1 MEDKLQSTIEKIVQL
16 SKQNAEFNLEL
27 RKRLD
32 MSSANCVPIDD
43 DRIDQIYEYCIEKLF
58 ANRHKSFIKISQLK
72 KSSRDL
78 LTTSAGWKHLDE
90 KTISVIFACHYINK
104 WNGLQTSYAQTRI

>member
-16 SKQNAEFNLEL
+16 SKQNTEFNLGL

-43 DRIDQIYEYCIEKLF
+43 DRIDQIYEYCIEKVVRQQAQEF
-58 ANRHKSFIKISQLK
+58 YKDFPIKEIITGLVDDFC
-72 KSSRDL
+72 RM
-78 LTTSAGWKHLDE
+78 E
-90 KTISVIFACHYINK
+90 ETISVIFACHYISK
-104 WNGLQTSYAQTRI
+104 WNVSQTSYAQTRI

>member
-32 MSSANCVPIDD
+32 MSSTNCVPIDD
-43 DRIDQIYEYCIEKLF
+43 DRIDQIYEYCIEKVV
-58 ANRHKSFIKISQLK
+58 RQQ
-72 KSSRDL
+72 
-78 LTTSAGWKHLDE
+78 AGWKHLDE
-90 KTISVIFACHYINK
+90 KTISVIFACHYISN
-104 WNGLQTSYAQTRI
+104 WNVLQTSYV

>member
-16 SKQNAEFNLEL
+16 SKQNAEFNLGL

-43 DRIDQIYEYCIEKLF
+43 DRIDQIYEYCI
-58 ANRHKSFIKISQLK
+58 
-72 KSSRDL
+72 
-78 LTTSAGWKHLDE
+78 
-90 KTISVIFACHYINK
+90 
-104 WNGLQTSYAQTRI
+104 